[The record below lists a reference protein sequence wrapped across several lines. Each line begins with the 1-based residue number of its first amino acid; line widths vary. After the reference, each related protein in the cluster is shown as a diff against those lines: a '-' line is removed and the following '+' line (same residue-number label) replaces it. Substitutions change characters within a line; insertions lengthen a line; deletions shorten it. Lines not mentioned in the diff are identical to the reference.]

1 MKKKYITVTFSLS
14 LMIICKAL
22 ISQVVINEYSCSNLS
37 NFQDNYNQY
46 EDWVELYNTGSTAI
60 DLSGYF
66 LSDRASN
73 PTKWKIPNGVS
84 INPNGRLMVICS
96 GRDEFSGGY
105 LHPNF
110 KLTQTKPE
118 NFLISNP
125 IGVLLE
131 SITLVPTQKGH
142 SRGRTTDGAST
153 WALFTTPTPN
163 ASNTGAKQEYATKP
177 VMSQNAGFYPSP
189 ITITITSPD
198 PNVSI
203 YYTTNGSEPTT
214 SSTLYTSPIT
224 IGSTQVIRARAFST
238 NANIPPSFIE
248 SNTYFINENHSIAV
262 ISIFG
267 NQIQTLLNG
276 SQIKPETELEYF
288 DNNKQLKTEVSGYS
302 DKHGNDSWA
311 YQQRGI
317 DFVSRDQ
324 LGLNYAL
331 TYKIFSS
338 KNRNEFQRVILKAL
352 ANDNYPFSNGGA
364 HIRDP
369 YVQTLAQRGDLHLDV
384 RTYEPCVLYV
394 NGQYWGL
401 YDLREKVDDAD
412 YIEYY
417 FDTPEKDIQMLKT
430 WGGTWSEY
438 GGSQAQNDWNALRN
452 FITSNNMAIPSNYA
466 YVDSVFNI
474 KSLVDYFVLNSYV
487 VCSDWLNWNTQWWR
501 GLNAN
506 AKKKKWRY
514 CLWDED
520 ATFGHYINYTNIPN
534 QNPDADPCFP
544 QFLNNPG
551 GQGHTLILN
560 ALLNNPDFKQYYI
573 TRFADLSNTVFT
585 CNYIQFLLDSLVNEF
600 LPEMPRHIAR
610 WGGSMATWQNNLQAL
625 KDFIDTRCVKIST
638 GMINCYNLKGPYAIT
653 FDVNPPNSGE
663 IKTNSF
669 WLPSYPFT
677 GKYYGNIKTLL
688 KAKSIDTTYVFDHW
702 EVASDTILP
711 SILNDS
717 AWIMLNG
724 PQTIIAHFRKIT
736 EPPIVIE
743 IKPLVIPNV
752 FTPNND
758 GLNDKFVIK
767 NIENW
772 KVQLTVY
779 NRWGNKVYENNN
791 YDNEWDGSK
800 LPAGVYFYFIVA
812 NAPDKPTFKQHG
824 SLEILR

>member
-1 MKKKYITVTFSLS
+1 MRNKCFLIAFKLS
-14 LMIICKAL
+14 LIIICKTSV
-22 ISQVVINEYSCSNLS
+22 SQVVINEYSCSNLS

-46 EDWVELYNTGSTAI
+46 EDWVELYNSGSNVV

-66 LSDRASN
+66 LSDRATN
-73 PTKWKIPNGVS
+73 PTKWKIPNGVT

-118 NFLISNP
+118 NFLISNQ
-125 IGVLLE
+125 IGALIE

-142 SRGRTTDGAST
+142 SRGRTTDGAAT
-153 WALFTTPTPN
+153 WSLFTTPTPN
-163 ASNTGAKQEYATKP
+163 ATNTGAKQEYATKP
-177 VMSQNAGFYPSP
+177 LMSQAAGFYTSP
-189 ITITITSPD
+189 ITLSITSPD

-214 SSTLYTSPIT
+214 SSTLYTAPIT
-224 IGSTQVIRARAFST
+224 ISNTQVIRARAFST
-238 NANIPPSFIE
+238 NLNIPPSFIE

-262 ISIFG
+262 VSIFG

-288 DNNKQLKTEVSGYS
+288 DNNKQLKAEVSGYS

-338 KNRNEFQRVILKAL
+338 KNRDEFQRVILKAL
-352 ANDNYPFSNGGA
+352 ANDNYPFSTGGA

-369 YVQTLAQRGDLHLDV
+369 YVHTLAQRGDLHLDV

-394 NGQYWGL
+394 NGQYWGI

-417 FDTPEKDIQMLKT
+417 FNTPEKEIQMLKT

-438 GGSQAQNDWNALRN
+438 GGNQAQNDWNALRN
-452 FITSNNMAIPSNYA
+452 FITSNDMSIPNNYY

-501 GLNAN
+501 GLNTN

-560 ALLNNPDFKQYYI
+560 ALLNNPNFKQYYV

-585 CNYIQFLLDSLVNEF
+585 CNYMQFLLDSLVNEF
-600 LPEMPRHIAR
+600 QSEMPRHISR
-610 WGGSMATWQNNLQAL
+610 WGGSMTTWQNNIQAL
-625 KDFIDTRCVKIST
+625 KDYIDTRCVKIAT

-663 IKTNSF
+663 IKTNSI

-688 KAKSIDTTYVFDHW
+688 KAKADTSNYIFDHW
-702 EVASDTILP
+702 EVVNDTILP
-711 SILNDS
+711 SINNDS

-724 PQTIIAHFRKIT
+724 PQTIIAHFRKKG

-743 IKPLVIPNV
+743 TKPLIIPNV
-752 FTPNND
+752 ITPNND
-758 GLNDKFVIK
+758 GINDKFVIK
-767 NIENW
+767 NSENW
-772 KVQLTVY
+772 KIQLTIF
-779 NRWGNKVYENNN
+779 NRWGNKVYENNIYHN
-791 YDNEWDGSK
+791 DWDGSN
-800 LPAGVYFYFIVA
+800 LPAGVYFYFLVA
-812 NAPDKPTFKQHG
+812 DAPDKPTFKQHG
-824 SLEILR
+824 SLEIFK

>member
-1 MKKKYITVTFSLS
+1 MKKNDIL
-14 LMIICKAL
+14 IAL
-22 ISQVVINEYSCSNLS
+22 IISSIFFCNPLSSQVIINEYSCSNLS

-46 EDWVELYNTGSTAI
+46 EDWVELYNIGSSTI

-66 LSDRASN
+66 LSDRATN
-73 PTKWKIPNGVS
+73 PTKWKIPNGVT

-96 GRDEFSGGY
+96 GRNEYTGGY

-125 IGVLLE
+125 IGVQIE
-131 SITLVPTQKGH
+131 NITLIPTQKGH
-142 SRGRTTDGAST
+142 SRGRTTDGSAT
-153 WALFTTPTPN
+153 WSLFTTPTPN
-163 ASNTGAKQEYATKP
+163 ATNTGAKQEYASKP
-177 VMSQNAGFYPSP
+177 IMSQSAGFYTSS
-189 ITITITSPD
+189 ITLTITSPD
-198 PNVSI
+198 PNISI
-203 YYTTNGSEPTT
+203 YYTTNGSDPTT
-214 SSTLYTSPIT
+214 SSTLYTTPIT
-224 IGSTQVIRARAFST
+224 INSTQVIRARVFST
-238 NANIPPSFIE
+238 NANIPSSFIE

-288 DNNKQLKTEVSGYS
+288 DNNKQLKTEVSGFS

-317 DFVSRDQ
+317 DFISRDQ

-338 KNRNEFQRVILKAL
+338 KNRGEYQRVIIKAL

-438 GGSQAQNDWNALRN
+438 GGTQAQNDWNALRN
-452 FITSNNMAIPSNYA
+452 YITSNNMSIPSNYN

-501 GLNAN
+501 GLNIN

-514 CLWDED
+514 CLWDQD

-560 ALLNNPDFKQYYI
+560 SLLNNPNFKQYYI

-585 CNYIQFLLDSLVNEF
+585 CNYMQFLLDSLVNEF
-600 LPEMPRHIAR
+600 LPEMPRHISR
-610 WGGSMATWQNNLQAL
+610 WGGSMATWQNNLQAM
-625 KDFIDTRCVKIST
+625 KDFIDTRCIKIST

-653 FDVNPPNSGE
+653 FDVNPSNSGE

-669 WLPSYPFT
+669 WLPNYPFT

-688 KAKSIDTTYVFDHW
+688 RAKTDTTNYTFDHW
-702 EVASDTILP
+702 EVVSDTILP
-711 SILNDS
+711 SITSDS

-724 PQTIIAHFRKIT
+724 PQTIIAHFRKKGD
-736 EPPIVIE
+736 PPIVIE
-743 IKPLVIPNV
+743 TKPLIIPNI

-758 GLNDKFVIK
+758 GKNDKFVIK
-767 NIENW
+767 NNENW
-772 KVQLTVY
+772 KIQLTIF
-779 NRWGNKVYENNN
+779 NRWGNKVYENTN
-791 YDNEWDGSK
+791 YINDWDGSN
-800 LPAGVYFYFIVA
+800 LPSGVYFYFLVA
-812 NAPDKPTFKQHG
+812 DTPNKPTFKQHG